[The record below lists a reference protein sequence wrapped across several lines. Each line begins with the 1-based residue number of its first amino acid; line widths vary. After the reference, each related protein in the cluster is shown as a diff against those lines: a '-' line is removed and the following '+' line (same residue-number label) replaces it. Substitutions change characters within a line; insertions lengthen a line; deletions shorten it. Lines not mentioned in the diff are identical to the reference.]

1 MSAADD
7 GVDETRTPAQYAYE
21 VMLAM
26 KLGGSAKVVR
36 DVAENAISRA
46 IAAEREAAGLD
57 APATAAPAFDEAS
70 EREAARVAVSR
81 DAGDDF
87 TRGWLARARV
97 AATHAPAVVPESA
110 REGLAKVLRAA
121 EFAHD
126 AHLLAKYPWETLT
139 PSCRDNYIAR
149 ADAAIRFLGGAS

>member
-46 IAAEREAAGLD
+46 IAAERVAAGLD
-57 APATAAPAFDEAS
+57 APAK
-70 EREAARVAVSR
+70 
-81 DAGDDF
+81 
-87 TRGWLARARV
+87 
-97 AATHAPAVVPESA
+97 PAVD
-110 REGLAKVLRAA
+110 REGFTTLLDAVKWVL
-121 EFAHD
+121 
-126 AHLLAKYPWETLT
+126 
-139 PSCRDNYIAR
+139 N
-149 ADAAIRFLGGAS
+149 DAAFKAPEQMGEVAERWVARLERAIDSLPPSLTKGGAS

>member
-57 APATAAPAFDEAS
+57 APAK
-70 EREAARVAVSR
+70 
-81 DAGDDF
+81 
-87 TRGWLARARV
+87 
-97 AATHAPAVVPESA
+97 PAVD